1 MARVMLI
8 TNPAAARTNPG
19 IVRTVSS
26 VLGREGWEVDVVG
39 TTRPGH
45 AADLAAQGVRD
56 GVDVVAVYGGDGTT
70 MQAVKGLQ
78 GSDVALGMIPGGTGN
93 LLAGNLRI
101 PRDPEKAALTIARA
115 RPRQIDLGYMERP
128 DGPHYF
134 AVAAGAGFDAEL
146 MAGTTAAAKRRWKM
160 AAYVAR
166 AWGTGGTVKSVPSRI
181 TVDDRVIE
189 GKASSVLVAN
199 CAEFIPP
206 FVTFRKGVAIDDGLF
221 DVVILTAEG
230 LFESLGVVLEWL
242 TGDDGSTRVQYAR
255 GRVVRVEMEPAQA
268 AQLDG
273 EPAGQ
278 TPFTVKLLPGGL
290 RVIAPA

>member
-1 MARVMLI
+1 MARVLLI
-8 TNPAAARTNPG
+8 TNPVAARTDPKT
-19 IVRTVSS
+19 VRTAST
-26 VLGREGWEVDVVG
+26 VLAAEGWEVDVVG

-45 AADLAAQGVRD
+45 AEELAAEGVRD
-56 GVDVVAVYGGDGTT
+56 GVDVIAVYGGDGTT
-70 MQAVKGLQ
+70 MQAVKGMR
-78 GSDVALGMIPGGTGN
+78 GSGVALGMIPGGTGN

-101 PRDPEKAALTIARA
+101 PRDPRKAALAIARGH
-115 RPRQIDLGYMERP
+115 RRKIDLGLMERA

-146 MAGTTAAAKRRWKM
+146 MASTTSAAKRRWKM

-166 AWGTGGTVKSVPSRI
+166 AWETMGTVKSVQCRV
-181 TVDDRVIE
+181 TVDGRTRE
-189 GKASSVLVAN
+189 GTAALVLVAN

-206 FVTFRKGVAIDDGLF
+206 LVKFRRGVALDDGLF
-221 DVVILTAEG
+221 DVVILSAEG
-230 LFESLGVVLEWL
+230 LFESLGVVLEWI

-255 GRVVRVEMEPAQA
+255 GRAVSVEMEPAQP

-278 TPFTVKLLPGGL
+278 TPFAVELLPGAL
-290 RVIAPA
+290 EVVAP

>member
-1 MARVMLI
+1 MARVLLI
-8 TNPAAARTNPG
+8 TNPLAARTDPEV
-19 IVRTVSS
+19 VRTVST
-26 VLGREGWEVDVVG
+26 VLAREGWEVEVVG

-45 AADLAAQGVRD
+45 AADLAAEGVRD

-70 MQAVKGLQ
+70 MQAVKGLR
-78 GSDVALGMIPGGTGN
+78 GSEVPLGMIPGGTGN

-101 PRDPEKAALTIARA
+101 PRDPRKAALAVARGTA
-115 RPRQIDLGYMERP
+115 RDIDLGVMDRP

-146 MAGTTAAAKRRWKM
+146 MAGTTSAAKRRWKM

-166 AWGTGGTVKSVPSRI
+166 AWETMGTVKSVQCRI
-181 TVDDRVIE
+181 TVDGRALE
-189 GKASSVLVAN
+189 GTAASVLVAN

-206 FVTFRKGVAIDDGLF
+206 LLKFRKGVSLDDGLF
-221 DVVILTAEG
+221 DVVVLSAEG
-230 LFESLGVVLEWL
+230 LFEGLGVVLEWI

-255 GRVVRVEMEPAQA
+255 GRAVTVEMEPAQP

-273 EPAGQ
+273 EPAGR
-278 TPFTVKLLPGGL
+278 TPFAVRLLPGAL
-290 RVIAPA
+290 RVLAP

>member
-1 MARVMLI
+1 MARALLI
-8 TNPAAARTNPG
+8 TNPMAARTDPAV
-19 IVRTVSS
+19 VRTVST
-26 VLGREGWEVDVVG
+26 VLAREGWDVDVVG

-45 AADLAAQGVRD
+45 AAELAAEGVRD

-70 MQAVKGLQ
+70 MQAVKGMR
-78 GSDVALGMIPGGTGN
+78 GSEVPLGMIPGGTGN

-101 PRDPEKAALTIARA
+101 PRDPKKAALAIARA
-115 RPRQIDLGYMERP
+115 HPRRIDLGVMERP

-146 MAGTTAAAKRRWKM
+146 MAGTTREAKRRWKM

-166 AWGTGGTVKSVPSRI
+166 AWETMGTVKSVACRI
-181 TVDDRVIE
+181 TVDGRALE
-189 GKASSVLVAN
+189 GTAASVLIAN
-199 CAEFIPP
+199 CAEFMPP
-206 FVTFRKGVAIDDGLF
+206 LVKFRKGVALDDGLL
-221 DVVILTAEG
+221 DVVVLSAEG
-230 LFESLGVVLEWL
+230 LFESLGVVLEWI

-255 GRVVRVEMEPAQA
+255 GRVVTVEMEPGQL

-278 TPFTVKLLPGGL
+278 TPFTVELLPGAL
-290 RVIAPA
+290 RVLAP